1 MSEIARSRAGWQ
13 SHLPPAPYAVLAL
26 ILAAGLLTAGA
37 AYVSP
42 WFAFHAM
49 RSAASAGDVQGLAE
63 VVDFGAVRA
72 SLTPQVDAYLPEEP
86 PTEQA
91 STTTQPRPRWWPDFV
106 PWPLV
111 QTPSSGPLE
120 RFTRPVTRPLRV
132 RREIDRLTTPQSL
145 SRLAAG
151 RAHVRDWGLRR
162 FRISTV
168 DQGRET
174 VWTLRRRGWFDWDVT
189 HLGLPRPTATPR
201 PSGTAAPL

>member
-1 MSEIARSRAGWQ
+1 MPPLPSRLEGRPGFRW
-13 SHLPPAPYAVLAL
+13 PPLAYAVLAL
-26 ILAAGLLTAGA
+26 VLAAGLLTAGA

-42 WFAFHAM
+42 WFAFQAM

-63 VVDFGAVRA
+63 VVDVGAVRA
-72 SLTPQVDAYLPEEP
+72 SLTPQVDAYLPEDP
-86 PTEQA
+86 PPAEQA
-91 STTTQPRPRWWPDFV
+91 TPSTQPRPRWWPDFV

-111 QTPSSGPLE
+111 QPPTSGPLE
-120 RFTRPVTRPLRV
+120 RFTRPVTRPLRI

-162 FRISTV
+162 FRVSTV

-174 VWTLRRRGWFDWDVT
+174 VWTLRRRGWFDWDVV
-189 HLGLPRPTATPR
+189 HLGLPPRSATA
-201 PSGTAAPL
+201 SGTAAP